1 MVGNWSLWASLG
13 ALAAPVLAVQDEA
26 VVELPVRITQV
37 LPDGRFEIDRG
48 ANMWLAGGDRVVLLS
63 RDGRS
68 WTGRIA
74 EVREF
79 DAVVELFETGADL
92 AVGSQGT
99 AYLPKART
107 TAGQPVPKG
116 RDTAP
121 TGPVLHDPWER
132 LDEEWTRSD
141 PLLARIA
148 PVHPADRAVRDGGRL
163 YGILEPRWSSE
174 EGRSE
179 TWFRVGG
186 HYWME
191 NPWGR
196 GGRFEVDG
204 EFNRLS
210 YHLPFPEDHRDQN
223 LRVDRLSY
231 ALGGTR
237 QDPWRYEV
245 GRFLMYGM
253 PELGLVDGGSV
264 HLRRP
269 NGDLMGV
276 SMGWMPEPDPDQTP
290 GHDFQ
295 ISAFYRWS
303 LDTFERYTA
312 ALAVQ
317 KTWHQGAQDR
327 DLIIGRMDYAPLEG
341 WRYHGSAWIDW
352 YGNDELVK
360 DSGVDLT
367 RLRLEGS
374 REWQGSGA
382 CRRVTVTKR
391 FPTFCATN
399 SASRRRSRCRNS
411 TCTGCRFRGGSSSP
425 RACAA
430 RRGRG
435 SGSMMATAAG
445 TSRSAARGA
454 IRGSSGAPCRP
465 LCSWWTA
472 SSPRSMACARACRA
486 ARPAPTGCCST
497 KPAKAAK
504 SPCRATATTST
515 HTASGAATASP
526 RRRTGTSPSRGKR
539 PSCPTT
545 AICSWA
551 CNATGVSDVARETTT
566 LDRLLAVSR
575 PGGLHVAGSGDIR
588 LQGWWRGLGPVM
600 PHDSFPADCSL
611 CHLGGDWNTIRA
623 DFEFDHT
630 AETGYALEGA
640 ARGGPVPALP

>member
-374 REWQGSGA
+374 REWQGERGLSTSYRYEAFPDLLRDEFREPSPITLQEQHLHRLSVSGWKQLSQGLRGTA
-382 CRRVTVTKR
+382 RAGLWLDDGDGGGDLEVGGAWSDTGILGGTL
-391 FPTFCATN
+391 
-399 SASRRRSRCRNS
+399 SAALFVVDGQFTEVYGLRTSL
-411 TCTGCRFRGGSSSP
+411 
-425 RACAA
+425 
-430 RRGRG
+430 
-435 SGSMMATAAG
+435 
-445 TSRSAARGA
+445 SRSQARTHWMLLYEASQSSEKSLPGDGNDFYTH
-454 IRGSSGAPCRP
+454 RFWGSYGFS
-465 LCSWWTA
+465 
-472 SSPRSMACARACRA
+472 
-486 ARPAPTGCCST
+486 
-497 KPAKAAK
+497 PAKNWNV
-504 SPCRATATTST
+504 SIEGQTTIL
-515 HTASGAATASP
+515 P
-526 RRRTGTSPSRGKR
+526 DD
-539 PSCPTT
+539 
-545 AICSWA
+545 
-551 CNATGVSDVARETTT
+551 SD
-566 LDRLLAVSR
+566 LFL
-575 PGGLHVAGSGDIR
+575 GLQCD
-588 LQGWWRGLGPVM
+588 W
-600 PHDSFPADCSL
+600 SF
-611 CHLGGDWNTIRA
+611 
-623 DFEFDHT
+623 
-630 AETGYALEGA
+630 
-640 ARGGPVPALP
+640 